1 MPAALP
7 DPDDDDPKPEVKPRD
22 PLADQPFL
30 TARHVDNLIEA
41 LRNQSRHTAALVDV
55 QQRIQADAR
64 RTVSGA
70 EKLNE
75 STVAL
80 TGATRELGK
89 LVEKLVASN
98 TQLIDSNTR
107 LMHVLKGEKTCDD
120 STPSGRRKR
129 AG

>member
-7 DPDDDDPKPEVKPRD
+7 DPDDDEPKPEPKPRD

-55 QQRIQADAR
+55 QQRIQGDGR
-64 RTVSGA
+64 RTMSGV

-80 TGATRELGK
+80 TGVTRELGK
-89 LVEKLVASN
+89 LMEKLVTSN
-98 TQLIDSNTR
+98 TQLIESNTR
-107 LMHVLKGEKTCDD
+107 LMQVLKGEKTSDD
-120 STPSGRRKR
+120 STPSGRRR
-129 AG
+129 RGG